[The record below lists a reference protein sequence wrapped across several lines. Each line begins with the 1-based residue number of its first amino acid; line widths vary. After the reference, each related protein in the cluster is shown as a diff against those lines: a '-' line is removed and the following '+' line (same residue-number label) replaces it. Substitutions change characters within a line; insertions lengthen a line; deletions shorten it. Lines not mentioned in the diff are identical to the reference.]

1 MSEDKAIELKIILVG
16 EVGVG
21 KTSIIHRFISND
33 FKHNLGSTVSAL
45 SYTSKTIKFDKYNCK
60 TFKYDIK
67 DTAGQEKFRS
77 LTKLFF
83 KGSDIA
89 ILVYDIT
96 NKNSFEEM
104 KNFWYK
110 EVKDNI
116 SENADKSIFHI
127 I

>member
-1 MSEDKAIELKIILVG
+1 MSEDNAIELKIILVG

-21 KTSIIHRFISND
+21 KTSIIHRFILND
-33 FKHNLGSTVSAL
+33 FKLHIDSTTSVS
-45 SYTSKTIKFDKYNCK
+45 SYTSKTIKFDKYNDK
-60 TFKYDIK
+60 SFKYDIK
-67 DTAGQEKFRS
+67 DTAGQERFRS
-77 LTKLFF
+77 LTKIFF

-96 NKNSFEEM
+96 NRNSFEEL

-110 EVKDNI
+110 EVKDNM
-116 SENADKSIFHI
+116 SEKADKFNFHI